1 MVDSLRNTREVW
13 TQIRTEEEPLD
24 VVPVRTAHARAH
36 THTHT
41 HTPSLTFLRKGRPR
55 RRKPG
60 TCWQGPP
67 GGGFLVLTPALL
79 AWP

>member
-1 MVDSLRNTREVW
+1 MVDSLRSSREVW
-13 TQIRTEEEPLD
+13 RQIRTEEEPLD
-24 VVPVRTAHARAH
+24 VAPVRSACIH
-36 THTHT
+36 THP
-41 HTPSLTFLRKGRPR
+41 PSLTLLRKGRPR

-67 GGGFLVLTPALL
+67 RGGFLMLTPAFL